1 MRVDIYT
8 SPTCGYCH
16 QAKRFLNER
25 GIRYFEYDVSRD
37 QDAAERMINLT
48 GQMGVPVVI
57 INGQTVIGFD
67 RNRIESLLA
76 VAGNEHRRG
85 LGLSVA
91 DAVRYASRHGAYVGT
106 VRPGYPAES
115 AGLHE
120 GDVIVS
126 IGSKSINSAED
137 LEREASSLGD
147 SVVIGFVRGVEQMQA
162 LVTLSS

>member
-25 GIRYFEYDVSRD
+25 GIQYFEYDVSRD
-37 QDAAERMINLT
+37 QDAAERIVNLT
-48 GQMGVPVVI
+48 GQMGVPVLVI
-57 INGQTVIGFD
+57 DGQVVLGFD

-76 VAGNEHRRG
+76 VAGNGHRRG

-91 DAVRYASRHGAYVGT
+91 DAVAYSSRHGAYVGI
-106 VRPGYPAES
+106 VRPDSPAER
-115 AGLHE
+115 AGLQK

-126 IGSKSINSAED
+126 IGDNSVDSAED
-137 LEREASSLGD
+137 LEREASGLGD
-147 SVVIGFVRGVEQMQA
+147 SVVIGFVRGEEEMQA
-162 LVTLSS
+162 QIILSS